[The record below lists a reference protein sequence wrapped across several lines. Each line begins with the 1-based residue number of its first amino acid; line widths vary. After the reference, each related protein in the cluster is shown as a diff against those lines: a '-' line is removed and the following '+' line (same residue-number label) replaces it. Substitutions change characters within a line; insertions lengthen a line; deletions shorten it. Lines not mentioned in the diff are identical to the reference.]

1 MIDVTQRAS
10 IPISD
15 MTRFT
20 IVGNMS
26 TSSQTP
32 LQVFLYGYS
41 AEGEVNTINQLPV
54 AVYALVEFVGGS
66 TTTGLLIGTNASYLY
81 DPSPAVANPTIAAI
95 SFNENGPFQ
104 DGVEYITSLDWNGKT
119 ISLG

>member
-1 MIDVTQRAS
+1 MLIILLAELLILELLSLLENQCK
-10 IPISD
+10 
-15 MTRFT
+15 
-20 IVGNMS
+20 
-26 TSSQTP
+26 
-32 LQVFLYGYS
+32 YGYS

-95 SFNENGPFQ
+95 AFSENGPFQ
-104 DGVEYITSLDWNGKT
+104 DGVEYITTLDWNGKT